1 MKFNYVNLTPFK
13 WFVLQNFPFIEADF
27 DAITTY
33 QLYCELVKYLNKVI
47 ESENLVGTQLENL
60 TNAFNDLT
68 DYVDNYFNNLDVQE
82 EINNKLDEMAENGQ
96 LVEIISAYLEL
107 NALMCYNSLDDMK
120 NATNLINGSFARI
133 YGKLLFNDGQGAFY
147 KIRELVNT
155 DVVDND
161 NIVALTNF
169 STLVAEKIPNEEI
182 ANIKTRL
189 TNVENRTTA
198 VEERLDIID
207 PKLEN
212 ISFPATY
219 YKNKNLVVFG
229 DSFSEPEIANSE
241 DEQWIKDVVEATK
254 MSRFNFA
261 KAGAGFARTNNIL
274 HTQLE
279 TAISTMTSE
288 QKNNTAIVIVYAGYN
303 DIVNN
308 INNNLI
314 LTNCIT
320 LIQDINTTFP
330 NAKIILAPFNWGF
343 NLLLDETNI
352 TIQTLI
358 NQISRNVA
366 KYPCILLKFARYW
379 NLGIKAYY
387 RNAVHP
393 NVNGYHRIASYM
405 IGAIFGSSEHV
416 MIGDSIP
423 LLHGSE
429 RNGYYSFEDGKVTIN
444 MYAKFAEALTNYYG
458 TMNESLPSLCRPT
471 HDTFAPLLD
480 ANGNYVGNMRV
491 GVDGIFYINI
501 KSLNANTYCFMQPLT
516 FFASANDT
524 Y

>member
-1 MKFNYVNLTPFK
+1 MKFNYINLTPFK

-27 DAITTY
+27 DAITSY

-47 ESENLVGTQLENL
+47 ESENAVGTQLENL

-68 DYVDNYFNNLDVQE
+68 NYVDNYFNNLDVQE
-82 EINNKLDEMAENGQ
+82 EINNKLDEMAKNGQ

-133 YGKLLFNDGQGAFY
+133 YGKLLYNDGQGAFY

-161 NIVALTNF
+161 NIVALTNYP
-169 STLVAEKIPNEEI
+169 TLVAEKIPNEEI
-182 ANIKTRL
+182 RSIKTRL
-189 TNVENRTTA
+189 TNVENRTTGT
-198 VEERLDIID
+198 EERLDIIE

-212 ISFPATY
+212 ISYPASY

-241 DEQWIKDVVEATK
+241 DEQWVKDVVQATK
-254 MSRFNFA
+254 MTRFNFA
-261 KAGAGFARTNNIL
+261 KAGAGFARSNNIL

-279 TAISTMTSE
+279 TAISTMSTSE
-288 QKNNTAIVIVYAGYN
+288 KNNTAIVIVYAGYN
-303 DIVNN
+303 DIANN
-308 INNNLI
+308 MDNNLI

-320 LIQDINTTFP
+320 LINDINGAFP

-343 NLLLDETNI
+343 NNLTNEI
-352 TIQTLI
+352 NLNIQTLI

-366 KYPCILLKFARYW
+366 IYPCVLLKFARYW
-379 NLGIKAYY
+379 NLGIRTYF

-393 NVNGYHRIASYM
+393 SINGYHRIAGYM
-405 IGAIFGSSEHV
+405 VGAIFGSSEHV
-416 MIGDSIP
+416 MIGESIP
-423 LLHGSE
+423 LLHGTD
-429 RNGYYSFEDGKVTIN
+429 RNAYYNFEDGKITVN
-444 MYAKFAEALTNYYG
+444 MYAKFSEVLTNYHG
-458 TMNESLPSLCRPT
+458 TMNNSLPVLCRPS
-471 HDTFAPLLD
+471 HDMFSPLLD
-480 ANGNYVGNMRV
+480 VNGNYVGNV
-491 GVDGIFYINI
+491 NLSGNGIFYINI
-501 KSLNANTYCFMQPLT
+501 KSLSANTLCFMQPLT
-516 FFASANDT
+516 FFATASDT